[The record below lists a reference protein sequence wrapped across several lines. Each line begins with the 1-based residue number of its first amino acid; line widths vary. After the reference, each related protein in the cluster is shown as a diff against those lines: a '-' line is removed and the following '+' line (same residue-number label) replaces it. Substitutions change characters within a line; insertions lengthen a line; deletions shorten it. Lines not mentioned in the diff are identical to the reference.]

1 VLLDQVQDAQAPAVD
16 TITTLPNLD
25 LFLLL
30 PKHGA
35 SNMTKAE
42 LKKEK
47 DSYIAQIN
55 SEIKKYDLEEMKT
68 DVTYKVAVIVN
79 NLKKSEKL
87 LINDENR
94 NIRQLDKVEH
104 MQKTLQEDF
113 QNVKDSLEATEKLK
127 QRAVQNFEAVEK
139 ENADDKKKLEA

>member
-1 VLLDQVQDAQAPAVD
+1 M
-16 TITTLPNLD
+16 
-25 LFLLL
+25 
-30 PKHGA
+30 
-35 SNMTKAE
+35 SKAE

-68 DVTYKVAVIVN
+68 DVTYKVAIIVN

-139 ENADDKKKLEA
+139 ENTDDKKKLEA